1 MIGTRAVIASR
12 PGRRQRWAAAF
23 ALLVPLL
30 AHGRPLRAQAQANP
44 QTQAQPQA
52 AAETAAPCGATDPP
66 AAPRLLV
73 RVTGAHSARG
83 NITFTLYGEK
93 PASFLAHKGSIA
105 IARVMLN
112 GTQATA
118 CFSVSSPGL
127 YALAVYHDENNNHRL
142 DRTLIGLPAEGYGFS
157 NDAPVRLGPPSF
169 SAARFAVQPGDN
181 PVAIRLR
188 Y

>member
-1 MIGTRAVIASR
+1 LVWTRALIASR
-12 PGRRQRWAAAF
+12 PRRSQRWATAF
-23 ALLVPLL
+23 GLLVPLL
-30 AHGRPLRAQAQANP
+30 AYGQPLRAQ
-44 QTQAQPQA
+44 PQA
-52 AAETAAPCGATDPP
+52 SGETAAPCSTADPP
-66 AAPRLLV
+66 EAPRLLIS
-73 RVTGAHSARG
+73 VTGAHSARG

-105 IARVMLN
+105 IARVMLA
-112 GTQATA
+112 GTEATA
-118 CFSVSSPGL
+118 CFAVSAPGV

-169 SAARFAVQPGDN
+169 NAARFPVRPGAN